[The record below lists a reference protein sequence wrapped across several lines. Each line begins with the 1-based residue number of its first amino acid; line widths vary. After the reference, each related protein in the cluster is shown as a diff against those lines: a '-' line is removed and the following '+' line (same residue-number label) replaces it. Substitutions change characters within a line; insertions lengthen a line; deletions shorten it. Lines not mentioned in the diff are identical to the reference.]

1 MYKKIRSH
9 PSPVKVY
16 GEKLINEGS
25 ILNDYLNDSIKKFK
39 DLLNEQFEN
48 AKDYKPKI
56 EWFEGTWSRYKPE
69 KGKDKRGVTGS
80 DLKKLKEISNKI
92 NTITKEMNVHKT
104 ISKVIDNRKISVLNE
119 KKNRLVNCGVISLW
133 DFIRGGISSEISR
146 TRLWERDI

>member
-25 ILNDYLNDSIKKFK
+25 ISSEYLNDSIKKFK

-69 KGKDKRGVTGS
+69 KGKI
-80 DLKKLKEISNKI
+80 KE
-92 NTITKEMNVHKT
+92 V
-104 ISKVIDNRKISVLNE
+104 
-119 KKNRLVNCGVISLW
+119 
-133 DFIRGGISSEISR
+133 
-146 TRLWERDI
+146 